1 MKKSHFYYLLD
12 ICLIQFIASVTLFFF
27 EKIKLLYNLFA
38 REFLFILDTSNIWIQ
53 DLQKSNPAVH
63 RLPKLD
69 YFSAIRLVKWSRE
82 DTLVVITADSTVY
95 NIEFDYDSDFKNV
108 SCKFPELQQSD
119 LSSVTFIPEVQI
131 NLCFSV

>member
-1 MKKSHFYYLLD
+1 
-12 ICLIQFIASVTLFFF
+12 
-27 EKIKLLYNLFA
+27 LFA

-119 LSSVTFIPEVQI
+119 LSFETKRITDYFTAGEYSGSSNIRVEVI
-131 NLCFSV
+131 ILKHFRYFYS